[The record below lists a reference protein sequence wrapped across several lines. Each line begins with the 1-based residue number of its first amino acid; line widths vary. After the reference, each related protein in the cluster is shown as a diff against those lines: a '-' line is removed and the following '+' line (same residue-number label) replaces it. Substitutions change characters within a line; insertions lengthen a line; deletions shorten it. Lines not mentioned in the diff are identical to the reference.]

1 MLKYIFYNVSFDT
14 FLWFVLI
21 RYKKEIEF
29 LNSFISN
36 QIEGHSN
43 DKKSL
48 KTRIFFLLKIRR
60 NKLTKLK
67 GKHKQKWLE
76 ETPSRE

>member
-48 KTRIFFLLKIRR
+48 KTRILSFF
-60 NKLTKLK
+60 
-67 GKHKQKWLE
+67 
-76 ETPSRE
+76 

>member
-21 RYKKEIEF
+21 HYKKEIEF

-48 KTRIFFLLKIRR
+48 KTHMLLSFKDTKEQINQVERKTQAKMAGR
-60 NKLTKLK
+60 NT
-67 GKHKQKWLE
+67 E
-76 ETPSRE
+76 